1 MQVALDTSIRQMHNA
16 NAALLENSYDL
27 LINNS
32 PSWHQISIYL
42 IERGPSIWYKDVW
55 ATNGPHS
62 RFNGS
67 ELNTYVLPEH
77 YNSDL
82 CNTTLFYRPFELK
95 VFCVPHFRQPVG
107 WLTMSRGWGMNTH
120 TRYIH
125 ADTHT
130 QMLDSWQ
137 EEEALHSKTEKK
149 NISLNHMS
157 QASPLR
163 VQNFT
168 LG

>member
-67 ELNTYVLPEH
+67 ELNTYVVPEH

-82 CNTTLFYRPFELK
+82 CNTTLFYRPSELK

-120 TRYIH
+120 TLHTCRH
-125 ADTHT
+125 THSNAGQLARRRGT
-130 QMLDSWQ
+130 PFKNW
-137 EEEALHSKTEKK
+137 KK